1 MNPCLPVHVPSTCES
16 DRERGR
22 ALRVSGRS
30 FLHAVGVES
39 RGESERGGLGDVT
52 GRETHL
58 ASKFLSQHLLH
69 VLPEVTRLQE
79 DVLVQLE
86 VEEHLGA
93 PRPIPALPPLP
104 RARSRPRFASSTAP
118 ASRDRVSRVSAR
130 GRPRS
135 VSRGDAEVAR
145 SDDRR
150 TVVYPSSPQQ
160 MHLFARAARLGWI
173 SSTHAGVLSESPA
186 DSDDTF
192 LRTPPQLCTLD
203 HNDDRRRRDGRS
215 SRGRVSPDGAAGDV
229 RADGVPHAVRV
240 GVRRQTGAR
249 LSLDLAKLAPPPGG

>member
-1 MNPCLPVHVPSTCES
+1 MLRGPASPKKPNLFTWLTTASSTSPLKGRNAMQVYSTWNLARAVPSSVTIPSLTLRMLVTITMNPCLPVHVPSTCES

-30 FLHAVGVES
+30 FLHAVGVEL

-93 PRPIPALPPLP
+93 PRPIPALPPLRAHA
-104 RARSRPRFASSTAP
+104 RARASPLRPLLRAAT
-118 ASRDRVSRVSAR
+118 ASRGSAR
-130 GRPRS
+130 
-135 VSRGDAEVAR
+135 
-145 SDDRR
+145 
-150 TVVYPSSPQQ
+150 
-160 MHLFARAARLGWI
+160 ARATPLGV
-173 SSTHAGVLSESPA
+173 A
-186 DSDDTF
+186 
-192 LRTPPQLCTLD
+192 
-203 HNDDRRRRDGRS
+203 RRRRGCAIRRS
-215 SRGRVSPDGAAGDV
+215 AHRGCTPP
-229 RADGVPHAVRV
+229 PHNKCTLR
-240 GVRRQTGAR
+240 AR
-249 LSLDLAKLAPPPGG
+249 LDFFHTRGCFERKVRLTRTTPF

>member
-1 MNPCLPVHVPSTCES
+1 MLRGPASAKKPNLFTWVTTASSTSPLKGRNAMQVYSTWNLARAVPSSVTIPSLTLRMLVTITMNPCLPVHVPSTCES

-30 FLHAVGVES
+30 YTRRRCRVA
-39 RGESERGGLGDVT
+39 GESERGGLGDVT

-150 TVVYPSSPQQ
+150 TVVYPSSPTTNAP
-160 MHLFARAARLGWI
+160 FRARGAPRLDFFH
-173 SSTHAGVLSESPA
+173 TRRCFERKVRL
-186 DSDDTF
+186 T
-192 LRTPPQLCTLD
+192 RTTPF
-203 HNDDRRRRDGRS
+203 
-215 SRGRVSPDGAAGDV
+215 
-229 RADGVPHAVRV
+229 
-240 GVRRQTGAR
+240 
-249 LSLDLAKLAPPPGG
+249 